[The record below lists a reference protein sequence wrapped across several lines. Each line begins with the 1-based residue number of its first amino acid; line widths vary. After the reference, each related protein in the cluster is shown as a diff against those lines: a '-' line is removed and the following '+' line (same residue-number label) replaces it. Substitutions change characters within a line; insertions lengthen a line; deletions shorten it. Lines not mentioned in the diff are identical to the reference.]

1 MIPSKYLGEL
11 KTSPVGEVDF
21 VNTSFEVSVR

>member
-11 KTSPVGEVDF
+11 KTAPVGEVDLI
-21 VNTSFEVSVR
+21 NTYFEVSVR